1 MKNPAS
7 LFAASQSPVHGSPS
21 VPLVPLVPLVSSD
34 QALSSDASPS
44 TPCQNPQH
52 SAAKQPRPSGVWLAK
67 RQRLLVR
74 PRISYVY
81 LLVHGTENRF
91 KIGKSISPRD
101 RLSKLPEADQID
113 RVRSLQVILP
123 SQQRAGQIESLL
135 HKALVQFRL
144 QHLNWM
150 GQADPWYE
158 ENQIPWDGATEWFSL
173 PGLRHALEILKALPG
188 LHGAERTALQTL
200 EGEPCWF
207 EREGEQL
214 TLRQRRTREAEEH
227 NLARMDEIYD
237 VLMVLSRRLKTQWL
251 PSNDPASSAG
261 TLRLGGFKAQWEPDM
276 LHSRFGATSSAL
288 WELRDDR
295 RVKAG
300 SSPIICPLVKLISYS
315 KANPEDLELVF
326 NSWDVIRKLPGGE
339 AVCRRWLGLCAGFC
353 A

>member
-1 MKNPAS
+1 MKNRPS
-7 LFAASQSPVHGSPS
+7 LFAAAPYSVHGSPS
-21 VPLVPLVPLVSSD
+21 EPLVPSD
-34 QALSSDASPS
+34 QALSSEASPS
-44 TPCQNPQH
+44 TPCQNSQH

-67 RQRLLVR
+67 RQRLQVR

-81 LLVHGTENRF
+81 LLVHRNENRF
-91 KIGKSISPRD
+91 KIGKSISPKD
-101 RLSKLPEADQID
+101 RLSNLPEAELID
-113 RVRSLQVILP
+113 SVRSLQVILP

-135 HKALVQFRL
+135 HKALAPFRL

-150 GQADPWYE
+150 GQVNPWYE
-158 ENQIPWDGATEWFSL
+158 ETQISWDGATEWFSL

-188 LHGAERTALQTL
+188 LHGAERTSLQTL

-214 TLRQRRTREAEEH
+214 TQRQRRTREAEQY
-227 NLARMDEIYD
+227 NLGRLDEIHD

-261 TLRLGGFKAQWEPDM
+261 TLRLVGFKTQWEPDM
-276 LHSRFGATSSAL
+276 LHSRFGATNSEL

-300 SSPIICPLVKLISYS
+300 SSPAICPLVRLIAYS
-315 KANPEDLELVF
+315 KANPTDLELVF
-326 NSWDVIRKLPGGE
+326 NSLDVIRKLPGGE
-339 AVCRRWLGLCAGFC
+339 AVCRRWLGFCAGFC